1 VRESVRPH
9 STVEASRAADT
20 DASATAAGSDGRACD
35 AGTSQ
40 VSWYASPRVA
50 GSVPRWPRGRRLSRW
65 LITVVVGS
73 WWWSQRGLA
82 QSETGGESGGDGFT
96 ITRSGITDAVVEAL
110 RSFLRSLFSPIEDL
124 IQTHANNLLRL
135 LVGTPHPQTVLETPQ
150 SLPWTTLYE
159 FYWSTI
165 VPLALLM
172 FGLAVGLIILLETT
186 SHLFSG
192 YHRTNLK
199 RRGFSGL
206 LGVLSWWWL
215 ATLSLQVTDQLVM
228 LLVPD
233 LTSVSLFQTLSFTG
247 IGLLGLIA
255 SLSIDAILFG
265 LLALIYLGRRLLLY
279 GFALGMPL
287 LIVAWIPGVGPF
299 AAVSRFAKRLAGF
312 YVPFLLMPVPVALL
326 LRLAALLGEAAT
338 LSMGGVGAWLAALVI
353 PFVAIVSPLVLV
365 WQAGDLLN
373 AGETV
378 ARRTSRDTLQARSER
393 GRDLGRRVRQRGAGT
408 LRNLRDRSRRG
419 TGRTDGGDDGQTGRS
434 IVRRGLQSAPGTLG
448 DRFQSTATDDT
459 HDRSMEP
466 IRFEPNEY
474 DTTSRDDTTTAD
486 RTDE

>member
-1 VRESVRPH
+1 MRESVRPG
-9 STVEASRAADT
+9 STAEASTAADT
-20 DASATAAGSDGRACD
+20 AGSTAAAGLHGRSRDADRSETTRPSQARLTGS
-35 AGTSQ
+35 T
-40 VSWYASPRVA
+40 
-50 GSVPRWPRGRRLSRW
+50 PRWPRSRRLSRW
-65 LITVVVGS
+65 LIATVVGS
-73 WWWSQRGLA
+73 WWWSQHVLA
-82 QSETGGESGGDGFT
+82 QSESGDESSGDGFT
-96 ITRSGITDAVVEAL
+96 ITRSDITDAVVEAL
-110 RSFLRSLFSPIEDL
+110 KSFLRSLFSPIEDL
-124 IQTHANNLLRL
+124 IQSHANNLLRL
-135 LVGTPHPQTVLETPQ
+135 LVGTPHPETVLGTPQ

-165 VPLALLM
+165 VPLTLLL

-215 ATLSLQVTDQLVM
+215 ATLSLQVTDQLVT

-279 GFALGMPL
+279 GFAIGMPL

-338 LSMGGVGAWLAALVI
+338 LSMGGLGAWLAALVI
-353 PFVAIVSPLVLV
+353 PFVGIVSPLILV

-378 ARRTSRDTLQARSER
+378 ARRTSRDTFQARSER
-393 GRDLGRRVRQRGAGT
+393 GRELGHSVQQRGAGA
-408 LRNLRDRSRRG
+408 LRTLRDRSRRG
-419 TGRTDGGDDGQTGRS
+419 TGGRGGEDDGHTGRS
-434 IVRRGLQSAPGTLG
+434 IVRRGLHSAPGTLG
-448 DRFQSTATDDT
+448 DRFQSSETDDT

-474 DTTSRDDTTTAD
+474 ETTRRDDTTTDD